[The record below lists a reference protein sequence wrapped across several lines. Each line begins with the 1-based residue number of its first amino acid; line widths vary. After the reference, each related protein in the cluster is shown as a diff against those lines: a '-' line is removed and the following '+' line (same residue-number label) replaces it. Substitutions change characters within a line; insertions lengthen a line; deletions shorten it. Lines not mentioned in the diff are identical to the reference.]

1 LLSLVNYFSNFF
13 QIQNNACS
21 DAANSGALA
30 GGVAQC
36 QTQEAACNAAASLS
50 TTQAAA
56 PSSTTQA
63 AAPSSTAGAALDF
76 GTCTD
81 PSIEFTTGL
90 PGRDTAA
97 FIASNQADFNH
108 GSALNI
114 GVIAQFIC
122 GQLSS
127 ACKAGADA
135 ISACATAEQAA
146 GKEFS
151 LSDQI

>member
-1 LLSLVNYFSNFF
+1 LLSLENYFSNFF

-36 QTQEAACNAAASLS
+36 QTQETACNAAAPL
-50 TTQAAA
+50 
-56 PSSTTQA
+56 STTQA